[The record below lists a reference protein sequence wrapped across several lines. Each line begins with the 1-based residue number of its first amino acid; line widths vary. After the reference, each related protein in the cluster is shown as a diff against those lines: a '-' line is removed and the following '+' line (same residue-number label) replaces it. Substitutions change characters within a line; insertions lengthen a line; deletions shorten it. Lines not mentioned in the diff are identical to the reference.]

1 MKSLW
6 RALCV
11 SFLVFT
17 AVTAGL
23 LVSDEARA
31 GTPVTGDIVANTVW
45 SPLGSPYWI
54 ETNVGVMP
62 GVELLVLAG
71 TEVRFN
77 GSHDLLVYGRLLV
90 QGNSIDPVVF
100 TSNGTTPSPGD
111 WSSIYV
117 SGEAHINF
125 ANISYADYGVYID
138 SSSNSVNDSLFYKNN
153 NPISLASGSGNLVRN
168 NTILDST
175 NSGILVW
182 QSASNELIGNNASRS
197 GDTGIWLLETAG
209 NLVQQNTLYRN
220 SWNGIRVEGFSSS
233 NVIVENTVLE
243 SQTYQGIGMW
253 NSQNNWILNNTIVG
267 NNNNGIYLEQSSG
280 NNISWNEI
288 TNSVNYNGISLYLA
302 DSNLVVGN
310 WIHGVAMS
318 GIFLEDSTGT
328 RIQENTIHDNYHGVS
343 IYGSP
348 MTEISGNSITSNSFG
363 IHIYSSPLSD
373 ITSNTVS
380 WNHIHGIRSQFN
392 DDISVVDNDLLSN
405 PGHALDASYSN
416 RSVISD
422 NDFIGSLMGVKLG
435 RSSNVT
441 MFGNN
446 FTSNS
451 GYGIFLRYSND
462 TSIYHNN
469 FVSNANQASD
479 LYGTRNEWDDGYP
492 SGGNYWSDYTG
503 PDRFSGP
510 NQDRPGSDGL
520 GETPYVIVDNAD
532 MYPLTSP
539 FPPSIPMPPFPLSSI
554 LTGNGFENVSLA
566 WELSPDDG
574 QRMNS
579 VIRYDIYRNDSYDS
593 DGLGYQVLG
602 SVPNGTSQ
610 FVDVQTGEGDP
621 NNHFYR
627 ICAVDADNDTRC
639 SGEQVG
645 KFTVSLKSGPNLV
658 SIPLVQLNM
667 NLQTVLQTLSYD
679 NAWSYDP
686 INREWKSFMK
696 SKPYA
701 QSLGYVNHTT
711 GIWVNV
717 TQDSNLTIA
726 GVVPTS
732 TTINLHAG
740 WNLVGFPSFNSS
752 YAVANLKAAIALDR
766 MEEFDGSAPPYF
778 LRAMMDGDLLQ
789 AGFGY
794 WINTS
799 SEATWVVTNSW

>member
-6 RALCV
+6 RALCI
-11 SFLVFT
+11 SFLVFS

-23 LVSDEARA
+23 LLSEEARA
-31 GTPVTGDIVANTVW
+31 GTPVVGDIVVDTIW

-54 ETNVGVMP
+54 ETDVRVLP
-62 GVELLVLAG
+62 GVELLVSAG

-77 GSHDLLVYGRLLV
+77 GLYMLVVEGILLV
-90 QGNSIDPVVF
+90 QGSAIDPVVF
-100 TSNGTTPSPGD
+100 THNSSAPSPGD
-111 WSSIYV
+111 WVAIYV
-117 SGEAHINF
+117 MGEAHVNY
-125 ANISYADYGVYID
+125 ANVSYAQFGIYME
-138 SSSNSVNDSLFYKNN
+138 SLHNTLNDSFFYRNN
-153 NPISLASGSGNLVRN
+153 QAILSGAFGYDNLIRN
-168 NTILDST
+168 NTVYDST
-175 NSGILVW
+175 YCGINVW
-182 QSASNELIGNNASRS
+182 RDSNEITGNNVTGS
-197 GDTGIWLLETAG
+197 GDTGICLVGAMG

-220 SWNGIRVEGFSSS
+220 SWNGIRIGSHSSS
-233 NVIVENTVLE
+233 NVILENTVLE
-243 SQTYQGIGMW
+243 SQTYQGIGVW
-253 NSQNNWILNNTIVG
+253 ESQGNWILNNTIRG

-288 TNSVNYNGISLYLA
+288 MDSVDYHGISLYLA
-302 DSNLVVGN
+302 DSNLIDGN
-310 WIHGVAMS
+310 LIQSVSLS
-318 GIFLEDSTGT
+318 GIYVESSTGN
-328 RIQENTIHDNYHGVS
+328 RILGNTVHDNLNGISVHGC
-343 IYGSP
+343 P
-348 MTEISGNSITSNSFG
+348 MTEIAGNNITSNFDG
-363 IHIYSSPLSD
+363 IDSADSPLSD
-373 ITSNTVS
+373 ISSNTIS
-380 WNHIHGIRSQFN
+380 WNDNFGIYSQDN
-392 DDISVVDNDLLSN
+392 NDISVVDNDFLWN
-405 PGHALDASYSN
+405 TGDALQASFSN
-416 RSVISD
+416 RGVISD
-422 NDFIGSLMGVKLG
+422 NDFVGNDMGVILMN
-435 RSSNVT
+435 SSNVT

-451 GYGIFLRYSND
+451 MYGVFLSFSSD
-462 TSIYHNN
+462 VSVYHNS
-469 FVSNANQASD
+469 FVSNANQAAD
-479 LYGTRNEWDDGYP
+479 ANGARNEWDDGYP

-510 NQDRPGSDGL
+510 NQDRLGSDGL
-520 GETPYVIVDNAD
+520 GDTSYVIVDNAD

-579 VIRYDIYRNDSYDS
+579 VVRYDIYRNDSYDL
-593 DGLGYQVLG
+593 DGLGYQFLG

-645 KFTVSLKSGPNLV
+645 KFTMSLKSGPNLV
-658 SIPLVQLNM
+658 SIPLVQLNT

-686 INREWKSFMK
+686 INREWKSFTK

-701 QSLGYVNHTT
+701 QSLGYVNHTA

-717 TQDSNLTIA
+717 TQGSNLTIA

-740 WNLVGFPSFNSS
+740 WNLVGFPSFNNS
-752 YAVANLKAAIALDR
+752 YAVVDLKATIALDS
-766 MEEFDGSAPPYF
+766 MEGFDGSAPPYF
-778 LRAMMDGDLLQ
+778 LRAMTDGDLLQ
-789 AGFGY
+789 AGSGY

-799 SEATWVVTNSW
+799 SEATWVVTNS